1 MEKPFNCIKPLH
13 LRIIFK
19 SIIIKRKLFLH
30 FRTKLQRPEINEGQ
44 LLEILRQKDS
54 QIVGLESMDREK
66 QRELDLKQSELDKL
80 QEEMNVYKDLIDV
93 SNSFSHLHQLLIRS
107 YSMSYVLVNL

>member
-1 MEKPFNCIKPLH
+1 MIKH
-13 LRIIFK
+13 LYCV
-19 SIIIKRKLFLH
+19 KLPTSVSYLVCFYFCY

-80 QEEMNVYKDLIDV
+80 QEEMKVYKDLIEV
-93 SNSFSHLHQLLIRS
+93 
-107 YSMSYVLVNL
+107 

>member
-1 MEKPFNCIKPLH
+1 M
-13 LRIIFK
+13 
-19 SIIIKRKLFLH
+19 IIIKHKLFHH

-93 SNSFSHLHQLLIRS
+93 SNSVS
-107 YSMSYVLVNL
+107 YFYSIINKIL

>member
-1 MEKPFNCIKPLH
+1 MFVFFCY
-13 LRIIFK
+13 
-19 SIIIKRKLFLH
+19 

-66 QRELDLKQSELDKL
+66 QRELDMKQSELDKL
-80 QEEMNVYKDLIDV
+80 QEEMKVYKDLIEV
-93 SNSFSHLHQLLIRS
+93 
-107 YSMSYVLVNL
+107 

>member
-1 MEKPFNCIKPLH
+1 MFLSPQH
-13 LRIIFK
+13 LPNVKYIFC
-19 SIIIKRKLFLH
+19 
-30 FRTKLQRPEINEGQ
+30 FRTKLQRPEMNEGH

-93 SNSFSHLHQLLIRS
+93 SINFLI
-107 YSMSYVLVNL
+107 YIDC

>member
-1 MEKPFNCIKPLH
+1 MP
-13 LRIIFK
+13 II
-19 SIIIKRKLFLH
+19 SNHKLFRH

-93 SNSFSHLHQLLIRS
+93 SNSFSYSYQLLIRS
-107 YSMSYVLVNL
+107 YRMSHVLVDL

>member
-1 MEKPFNCIKPLH
+1 M
-13 LRIIFK
+13 RIYT
-19 SIIIKRKLFLH
+19 SISYSICFYFCY

-66 QRELDLKQSELDKL
+66 QRELDMKQSELDKL
-80 QEEMNVYKDLIDV
+80 QVEMKVYKDLIEV
-93 SNSFSHLHQLLIRS
+93 
-107 YSMSYVLVNL
+107 